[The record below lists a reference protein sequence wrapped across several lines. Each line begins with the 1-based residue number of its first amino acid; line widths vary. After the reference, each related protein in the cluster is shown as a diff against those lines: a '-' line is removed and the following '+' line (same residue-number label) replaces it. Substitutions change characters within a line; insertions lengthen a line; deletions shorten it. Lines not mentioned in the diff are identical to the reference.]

1 MIHNVKKLTNETLTV
16 DELVTI
22 ARRVPNHGLLVH
34 AMQGH
39 PKISFE
45 YIEMSV
51 SDRCFK
57 VSRPTE

>member
-1 MIHNVKKLTNETLTV
+1 MIGNVKKLSNADLTV
-16 DELVTI
+16 EDLATI

-34 AMQGH
+34 ALQGH
-39 PKISFE
+39 PKIHFE

-51 SDRCFK
+51 SNRCFK